1 MICRLGATDRRF
13 SSKNEE
19 NAIIIRLDSTSKNF
33 VPQKNS
39 WLIGIVFPGNCKR
52 SFENKSFDVRPLWQR
67 RCQRF
72 ILLILLFGQLP
83 ALFADMAEWIGLA
96 MIVAEMLTAVFGNF
110 FKDIRLES
118 LCGWAGNKTAKKT
131 AGTTGT
137 LQKQQEIFFCCSLY
151 FESYVHIPAEF
162 HPIISY
168 NITPDCIFSRCR
180 NTKACTDEIC
190 NNAPYHLRFSRRGTM
205 VTRAD
210 VSRIRE
216 VTKRSF
222 RSLTKAPVRRKIEPY
237 APARSEIR
245 VRNRNPP
252 WYDRAQKTCHPTRT
266 CNLYECGIR

>member
-1 MICRLGATDRRF
+1 MSAWVRGNLLWKERIF
-13 SSKNEE
+13 KKKSE
-19 NAIIIRLDSTSKNF
+19 I
-33 VPQKNS
+33 PQNDLTKPN
-39 WLIGIVFPGNCKR
+39 I
-52 SFENKSFDVRPLWQR
+52 E
-67 RCQRF
+67 
-72 ILLILLFGQLP
+72 GQV
-83 ALFADMAEWIGLA
+83 W
-96 MIVAEMLTAVFGNF
+96 
-110 FKDIRLES
+110 
-118 LCGWAGNKTAKKT
+118 
-131 AGTTGT
+131 GT